1 MNLPAA
7 HETAGPATGPAT
19 RPAAERAAA
28 QAAEPALERAAAQ
41 AAEPALERAAAQAA
55 EPAPERAT
63 EPATGPRLVAE
74 PRPDGVD
81 AAVAA
86 ARRLITALLRA
97 GDGTGADMTAIAARL
112 DAVTDRLTE
121 QAPTVHERL
130 AEMWRGE
137 GVTRHDPVTG
147 PENAVAPPLTLHGKD
162 DRSVEGVVTLDLPY
176 QGPPGHVH
184 GGVSALLLDHTLG
197 VANHWAGPS
206 GMTAELTLRYLR
218 PTPLFEPLTVTGRQV
233 SVDGSRIRTA
243 GEISAGGRVCVTAEG
258 LFINKQL
265 PRPS

>member
-7 HETAGPATGPAT
+7 HETTGP
-19 RPAAERAAA
+19 
-28 QAAEPALERAAAQ
+28 
-41 AAEPALERAAAQAA
+41 AA
-55 EPAPERAT
+55 EPAPGPAPA
-63 EPATGPRLVAE
+63 PATGPRLVAE

-86 ARRLITALLRA
+86 ARRLVTALLRA
-97 GDGTGADMTAIAARL
+97 GDGTGADMTAIAAQL

-121 QAPTVHERL
+121 KALTVPERL

-147 PENAVAPPLTLHGKD
+147 PENALAPPLTLHGRD
-162 DRSVEGVVTLDLPY
+162 DGSIAGTVTLDLPY

-197 VANHWAGPS
+197 VANHWAGTS

-218 PTPLFEPLTVTGRQV
+218 PTPLFEPLTVTGRQM

-243 GEISAGGRVCVTAEG
+243 GEISAGGRTCVTAEG
-258 LFINKQL
+258 LFIDKQL

>member
-1 MNLPAA
+1 MNVPAS
-7 HETAGPATGPAT
+7 HETAGHVTGRVTEQDGA
-19 RPAAERAAA
+19 PAA
-28 QAAEPALERAAAQ
+28 
-41 AAEPALERAAAQAA
+41 
-55 EPAPERAT
+55 
-63 EPATGPRLVAE
+63 GPRLVAE

-97 GDGTGADMTAIAARL
+97 GDGTGADMTAIAAQL

-121 QAPTVHERL
+121 KAPTVQERL
-130 AEMWRGE
+130 AEMWRGR

-147 PENAVAPPLTLHGKD
+147 PENALAPPLTLHGRD
-162 DRSVEGVVTLDLPY
+162 ERSVEGTVTLDLPY

-243 GEISAGGRVCVTAEG
+243 GEISAGGRTCVTAEG